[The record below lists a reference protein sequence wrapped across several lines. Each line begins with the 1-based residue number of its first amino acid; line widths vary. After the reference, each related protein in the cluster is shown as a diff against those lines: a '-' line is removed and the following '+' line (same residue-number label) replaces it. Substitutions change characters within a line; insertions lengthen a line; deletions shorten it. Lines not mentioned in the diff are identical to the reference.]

1 MARSDYKIR
10 AERDSAGMADEA
22 TLSIGD
28 EEYVLSDLT
37 VETQKQ
43 VGRVARL
50 RDEIENLQVQLQERE
65 VVLRAYS
72 DAIVQAVKPVEDED
86 EDEDKAKIN

>member
-1 MARSDYKIR
+1 MTTRN
-10 AERDSAGMADEA
+10 DEA
-22 TLSIGD
+22 KISIGD
-28 EEYVLSDLT
+28 EEYVLSELA

-50 RDEIENLQVQLQERE
+50 RNEIENLQVQLQERE
-65 VVLRAYS
+65 VVLKAYS

-86 EDEDKAKIN
+86 EAKVN